1 MYKFQPQIQVAS
13 CCWVENLKWG
23 RKRKKI
29 RVILEAGPWTECE
42 LSTALPLVRYP
53 CKSTLFIYLFFFQM
67 TSSHNFEILSEPHK
81 IKYPKRVARCSDGP
95 KKGNGSTK
103 ICGFDFLNFFMIKP
117 IVPFVAES
125 RKEQFPMVFKLQLQY
140 PRHYNRQTAHHIQFD
155 FPPFFYYLIH
165 GSLSCSEDTYI
176 FLCMFVCVIMH

>member
-1 MYKFQPQIQVAS
+1 MLVDGWWGNKNGEGYVRPANKACIRQSRPRTSRQAFPTGFECNQSTSFPVFVYKFQPQIQVAS

-95 KKGNGSTK
+95 KK
-103 ICGFDFLNFFMIKP
+103 
-117 IVPFVAES
+117 
-125 RKEQFPMVFKLQLQY
+125 
-140 PRHYNRQTAHHIQFD
+140 
-155 FPPFFYYLIH
+155 
-165 GSLSCSEDTYI
+165 
-176 FLCMFVCVIMH
+176 